1 MASKA
6 SLAIQ
11 AEKDAAEQAAW
22 RASLEARVTELE
34 AIVAKLTA
42 GDDPAPTRRKAT
54 KAAEVSP

>member
-6 SLAIQ
+6 SLAIK

-22 RASLEARVTELE
+22 RDSLESRIAELE

-42 GDDPAPTRRKAT
+42 GDDPAPTRRKH
-54 KAAEVSP
+54 KSAEVSP

>member
-6 SLAIQ
+6 SLAIK
-11 AEKDAAEQAAW
+11 AEREAAEEAAW
-22 RASLEARVTELE
+22 KAGLESRIAELE

-42 GDDPAPTRRKAT
+42 GDDPAPTRRKAA

>member
-6 SLAIQ
+6 ALAIQ

-22 RASLEARVTELE
+22 RDSLEARIAELE
-34 AIVAKLTA
+34 ATVAKLTA

>member
-6 SLAIQ
+6 ALAIQ

-22 RASLEARVTELE
+22 RDSLESRIAKLEEL
-34 AIVAKLTA
+34 VAKLTA